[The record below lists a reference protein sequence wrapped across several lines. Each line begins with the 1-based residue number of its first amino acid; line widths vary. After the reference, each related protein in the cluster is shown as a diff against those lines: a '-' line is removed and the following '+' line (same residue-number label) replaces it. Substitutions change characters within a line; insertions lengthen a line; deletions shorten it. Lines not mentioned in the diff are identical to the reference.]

1 MARYCLYYWPQIPGR
16 GEFVR
21 LAFEYAKVP
30 FTEVNDIEKLQA
42 LTDPKRGE
50 AGRPPHFAVPLLE
63 VQQGDTRAFVSQ
75 TPAILDYLAPTLGL
89 AGTQPDVDPAVTRA
103 NILQLTLTALDWANE
118 AHNVHHPMYVHT
130 LTAAASD
137 STTSNRKRPQPR
149 LPSSSVRSASRS
161 LRRYACAPLTQYFE
175 AALAQNTRAT
185 NVRRTLGTT
194 TSIADLVLFQVL
206 EGLHFAFPRTM
217 QQMASST
224 PELGRFRSELASEL
238 DAYLHSTRRRAFSDG
253 LFRHYPELDAP

>member
-118 AHNVHHPMYVHT
+118 AHNVHIQCTCTH
-130 LTAAASD
+130 S
-137 STTSNRKRPQPR
+137 PQR
-149 LPSSSVRSASRS
+149 
-161 LRRYACAPLTQYFE
+161 
-175 AALAQNTRAT
+175 
-185 NVRRTLGTT
+185 RRTLLRAT
-194 TSIADLVLFQVL
+194 
-206 EGLHFAFPRTM
+206 ER
-217 QQMASST
+217 
-224 PELGRFRSELASEL
+224 GRSRGCQAV
-238 DAYLHSTRRRAFSDG
+238 
-253 LFRHYPELDAP
+253 P

>member
-118 AHNVHHPMYVHT
+118 AHNVHHPIGVGLYYEQQKE
-130 LTAAASD
+130 AAAEAAKQFREERIPKFA
-137 STTSNRKRPQPR
+137 T
-149 LPSSSVRSASRS
+149 
-161 LRRYACAPLTQYFE
+161 YFE
-175 AALAQNTRAT
+175 AALAQNIRAA
-185 NVRRTLGTT
+185 NVRRMLGTT

-217 QQMASST
+217 QQMTSST

>member
-130 LTAAASD
+130 LRSGVGLYYEQQKEAAA
-137 STTSNRKRPQPR
+137 
-149 LPSSSVRSASRS
+149 
-161 LRRYACAPLTQYFE
+161 E
-175 AALAQNTRAT
+175 AAKQLREERIPKFAT
-185 NVRRTLGTT
+185 VRLRT
-194 TSIADLVLFQVL
+194 AHPVL
-206 EGLHFAFPRTM
+206 
-217 QQMASST
+217 
-224 PELGRFRSELASEL
+224 
-238 DAYLHSTRRRAFSDG
+238 
-253 LFRHYPELDAP
+253 